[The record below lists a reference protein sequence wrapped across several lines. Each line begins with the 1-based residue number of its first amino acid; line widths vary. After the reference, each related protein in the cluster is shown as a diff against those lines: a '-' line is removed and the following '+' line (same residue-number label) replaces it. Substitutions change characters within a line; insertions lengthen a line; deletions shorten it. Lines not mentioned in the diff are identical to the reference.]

1 MDKFFDDLQPP
12 VHAERSGHF
21 HRVYLTANQKKEVV
35 GDGDRKFC
43 HRYDSV
49 EMKTGRLVLHY
60 GSIVSARAAA
70 PTLLGHLARSV
81 VSSKLPVLPDTTNIE
96 EIGRWAAKIISK
108 KPEAGGTWQRAI
120 KIKKLDTQRP
130 TLGMRAV
137 EVSQAAGTNVMVP
150 VAAKK
155 PRTNP
160 IAAAK
165 ARQSG
170 AIQPKRRTVVDVI
183 DEDCSYDS
191 FNQGFQT
198 DSRPLNWSGRSKR
211 ARKKRAIVAALDSDA
226 SSSDSDP
233 EWQSEESGQ
242 SCVIQ

>member
-1 MDKFFDDLQPP
+1 MLI
-12 VHAERSGHF
+12 
-21 HRVYLTANQKKEVV
+21 
-35 GDGDRKFC
+35 
-43 HRYDSV
+43 
-49 EMKTGRLVLHY
+49 RLVLHY
-60 GSIVSARAAA
+60 GSIAAARAAA

-81 VSSKLPVLPDTTNIE
+81 VNTKLPALPNTTNIE
-96 EIGRWAAKIISK
+96 KIGHWAAKIISK
-108 KPEAGGTWQRAI
+108 KPEVGGVWQRAV
-120 KIKKLDTQRP
+120 KVKTMDTQRP

-137 EVSQAAGTNVMVP
+137 EVSKAGGTDVMSP
-150 VAAKK
+150 VAVKK

-165 ARQSG
+165 ARRSSTR
-170 AIQPKRRTVVDVI
+170 AQPNRRTVTDII
-183 DEDCSYDS
+183 DEDGLYDS

-211 ARKKRAIVAALDSDA
+211 ARKKRAVVAAFDSDA

-233 EWQSEESGQ
+233 EWQSKESGQ